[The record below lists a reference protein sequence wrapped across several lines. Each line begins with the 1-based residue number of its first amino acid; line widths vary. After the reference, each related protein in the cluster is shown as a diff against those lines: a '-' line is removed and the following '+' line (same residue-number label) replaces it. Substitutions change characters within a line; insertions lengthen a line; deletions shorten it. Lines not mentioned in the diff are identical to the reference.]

1 MDETILFVDDD
12 RDILNSVQ
20 RVFADSEIDGL
31 YVQSPEQ
38 ALELCRRKRIALIVS
53 DNQMPGMSGIELL
66 SRLKEESP
74 QTVKILMTAYADLTT
89 ALQAINK
96 GEVYRFLVKPW
107 TNEELIKTVSEGL
120 ARYRVL
126 TTLHGEDEAI
136 LRSLAQTIELK
147 DHYTRGHCE
156 RVAVYALTISEGLK
170 LPPQVQQEIRHG
182 SWLHDCGKI
191 GVPEAVLNSA
201 EMLSVQDWEVVRKHP
216 EWGAT
221 VAEQANLSPTVINI
235 IRHHHERFDG
245 TGYPSALK
253 GEAIPLEARIVAV
266 ADVYDALRTER
277 PYKKAHDLEEARKIL
292 IDMKGSVL
300 DHSLVDL
307 FLAAQQLR
315 ELP

>member
-1 MDETILFVDDD
+1 
-12 RDILNSVQ
+12 
-20 RVFADSEIDGL
+20 
-31 YVQSPEQ
+31 
-38 ALELCRRKRIALIVS
+38 
-53 DNQMPGMSGIELL
+53 
-66 SRLKEESP
+66 
-74 QTVKILMTAYADLTT
+74 MTAYADLST

-107 TNEELIKTVSEGL
+107 VNEELIRTVSEGL
-120 ARYRVL
+120 ARFRVL

-156 RVAVYALTISEGLK
+156 RVAVYALTISEELK
-170 LPPQVQQEIRHG
+170 LSPQVQLDIRHG

-191 GVPEAVLNSA
+191 GVPETVLNSA
-201 EMLSVQDWEVVRKHP
+201 EKLSVQDWEVVRKHP

-221 VAEQANLSPTVINI
+221 VAEQANLSARVINI

-277 PYKKAHDLEEARKIL
+277 PYKKAHDENEAQSIL
-292 IDMKGSVL
+292 IGMKGSVL

-307 FLAAQQLR
+307 FLATVAIRQTR